1 MKQYK
6 YRAYH
11 EMSKEIGNVGSINWT
26 KDKVEFN
33 SRYGF
38 KTYSLSECILMLYTG
53 LLDINGNEICEGDIV
68 SGVTSKLYVVTLDKQ
83 YAGFYPFVNDG
94 GCGCCSDFNSELSKN
109 CEIIGNI
116 YKSPELLKEEKR

>member
-11 EMSKEIGNVGSINWT
+11 EISKEIGDVSSINWST
-26 KDKVEFN
+26 EKVEFN
-33 SRYGF
+33 SGDGF
-38 KTYSLSECILMLYTG
+38 KNYNLSECILMLYTG
-53 LLDINGNEICEGDIV
+53 LMDINGNEICEGDIV
-68 SGVTSKLYVVTLDKQ
+68 SGVTSKLYVVTFDKE

-109 CEIIGNI
+109 CEIIGNV
-116 YKSPELLKEEKR
+116 YNNLELLKE